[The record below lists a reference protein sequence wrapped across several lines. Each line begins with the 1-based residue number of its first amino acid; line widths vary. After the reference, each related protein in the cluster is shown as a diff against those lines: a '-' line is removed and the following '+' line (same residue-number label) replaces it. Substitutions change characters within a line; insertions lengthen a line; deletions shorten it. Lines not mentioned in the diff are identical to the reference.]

1 MTDSPLFTPVER
13 FLRYLGVERQLSPI
27 TLLNYRRQLE
37 TLIALAGSAGL
48 KSWQQCDA
56 AQVRSLAVRSRR
68 QGLGPASL
76 ALRLSALRSFFD
88 WLVSQGELAANPAK
102 GISAPK
108 TPRHLPKNID
118 VDDVNRLLDIDL
130 NDPLA
135 VRDRA
140 MLEVMYGAGLRLSE
154 LVNLD
159 IKHLD
164 LESGEVWV
172 MGKGSKERRL
182 PIGRNAV
189 VWIEHWLDL
198 RGLFGA
204 DEDALFLSKLGKRIS
219 ARNVQK
225 RFAEWGIKQGLN
237 SHVHPHKL
245 RHSFATHML
254 ESSGDLRGVQE
265 LLGHA
270 NLSTTQ
276 IYTHLDFQHL
286 ASVYDAAHPRAKRGK

>member
-1 MTDSPLFTPVER
+1 MTASPLCPLVTR

-27 TLLNYRRQLE
+27 TLRNYQRQLDAIMAMADD
-37 TLIALAGSAGL
+37 LGL

-56 AQVRSLAVRSRR
+56 ATVRSIATRSRR
-68 QGLGPASL
+68 KGLGAASL

-88 WLVSQGELAANPAK
+88 WLVSQGELPANPAK

-108 TPRHLPKNID
+108 AARHLPKNID
-118 VDDVNRLLDIDL
+118 VDDVNRLLEIDI

-172 MGKGSKERRL
+172 LGKGSKERRV
-182 PIGRNAV
+182 PIGRSAV
-189 VWIEHWLDL
+189 SWVEHWLDL
-198 RGLFGA
+198 RELFGA
-204 DEDALFLSKLGKRIS
+204 QDDALFLSKLGKRIS

>member
-1 MTDSPLFTPVER
+1 
-13 FLRYLGVERQLSPI
+13 
-27 TLLNYRRQLE
+27 
-37 TLIALAGSAGL
+37 
-48 KSWQQCDA
+48 
-56 AQVRSLAVRSRR
+56 
-68 QGLGPASL
+68 
-76 ALRLSALRSFFD
+76 
-88 WLVSQGELAANPAK
+88 
-102 GISAPK
+102 
-108 TPRHLPKNID
+108 
-118 VDDVNRLLDIDL
+118 
-130 NDPLA
+130 
-135 VRDRA
+135 

-154 LVNLD
+154 LVGLD

-172 MGKGSKERRL
+172 MEGSKERRL
-182 PIGRNAV
+182 PIGHAV
-189 VWIEHWLDL
+189 AWIQHWLYL
-198 RGLFGA
+198 RDLFGSE
-204 DEDALFLSKLGKRIS
+204 DDALFLSKLGKRIS

-237 SHVHPHKL
+237 NHVHPHKL

-286 ASVYDAAHPRAKRGK
+286 ASVYDAAHPRQTGEIMRFYRAFGRISALTFDLDDTLSR

>member
-1 MTDSPLFTPVER
+1 MTPSLLAGDTER
-13 FLRYLGVERQLSPI
+13 FLRYLSVERQLSPI

-37 TLIALAGSAGL
+37 AIITLADEAKIQR
-48 KSWQQCDA
+48 WQQCDA
-56 AQVRSLAVRSRR
+56 AVVRGFAVRSRR
-68 QGLGPASL
+68 KGLGPASL

-88 WLVSQGELAANPAK
+88 WLVGQGELQANPAK
-102 GISAPK
+102 AVSAPK
-108 TPRHLPKNID
+108 APRHLPKNID

-182 PIGRNAV
+182 PVGRSAV
-189 VWIEHWLDL
+189 AWLEHWLDL

-204 DEDALFLSKLGKRIS
+204 EEDALFLSKLGKRIS